1 MEHSKQILDKF
12 RGCLYGGA
20 VGDALGYAVEFKS
33 ADRIFKMYGEKGI
46 QDYELS
52 AGKALISDD
61 TQMTLFTANGLLLGY
76 TRGCTRGIMGEWQ
89 GYVKKAYED
98 WLVTQ
103 NERYNPDLLYS
114 ITWLR
119 NVKEMFNLRA
129 PGITCLSA
137 LESHERGSVDKP
149 INNSKGCGGVMRVAP
164 VGLYLPKHINNIEEI
179 DKIGAEAAAITHG
192 HPLGYIPAAALVHII
207 ASCVTTDWSLEKI
220 IEDAIATTL
229 ELYKDKKHIDEFE
242 TIMRKAVLLAK
253 EEMNDLEAIRRIG
266 QGWVAEET
274 LAVAV
279 YCALKYQNDFTKA
292 ITASVN
298 HDGDS
303 DSTGAVTGNILG
315 AYLGFEKIPAKYIE
329 PLELKEVIEE
339 ISVVL
344 FEDCKMSEYGEYR
357 DEKWER
363 KYCEGSWGKEL

>member
-1 MEHSKQILDKF
+1 MSESKELDKV
-12 RGCLYGGA
+12 RACMYGGA
-20 VGDALGYAVEFKS
+20 IGDALGYAVEFKS
-33 ADRIFKMYGEKGI
+33 IEQIQEKYGKDGI

-52 AGKALISDD
+52 QGKALISDD

-76 TRGCTRGIMGEWQ
+76 TRGRTRGIMGEWQ
-89 GYVKKAYED
+89 CYVRKAYED
-98 WLVTQ
+98 WFVTQ
-103 NERYNPDLLYS
+103 NECYNPNLSYS
-114 ITWLR
+114 MTWLR

-137 LESHERGSVDKP
+137 LKLYEDRSVNKP
-149 INNSKGCGGVMRVAP
+149 INDSKGCGGVMRVAP
-164 VGLYLPKHINNIEEI
+164 VGLYLPKHINNIQEI
-179 DKIGAEAAAITHG
+179 DKIGAEVAAITHG

-207 ASCVTTDWSLEKI
+207 ARCVTTDWSLEEI
-220 IEDAIATTL
+220 IDDAITTTV

-242 TIMRKAVLLAK
+242 AIMKKAITLAHK
-253 EEMNDLEAIRRIG
+253 DTDDLEAISELG

-274 LAVAV
+274 LAIAV
-279 YCALKYQNDFTKA
+279 YCAIKYQNDFTKA
-292 ITASVN
+292 VTVSVN

-315 AYLGFEKIPAKYIE
+315 AYLGFESIPAKYIE

-339 ISVVL
+339 ISVDL
-344 FEDCKMSEYGEYR
+344 FEDCKISEYGDYR

-363 KYCEGSWGKEL
+363 KYCEGSFGKGL